1 MALQTQ
7 KSGKSSIMG
16 RHLHLHLEDLPWPVN
31 VLKFNQA
38 VYDMQPGDDM
48 LATLNDLDVVG
59 NLQQLLSSQAEVYFD
74 VFQTNTDYR
83 IRVTK
88 R

>member
-1 MALQTQ
+1 MC
-7 KSGKSSIMG
+7 
-16 RHLHLHLEDLPWPVN
+16 RHLRINLENLPWPVN
-31 VLKFNQA
+31 ILTFNRV

-48 LATLNDLDVVG
+48 IASLNDVDVVG
-59 NLQQLLSSQAEVYFD
+59 NLQQLLSNQAEVDFD
-74 VFQTNTDYR
+74 VFQTNANYR

>member
-1 MALQTQ
+1 
-7 KSGKSSIMG
+7 MG
-16 RHLHLHLEDLPWPVN
+16 RHLHIHLENLPWPVN

-48 LATLNDLDVVG
+48 LATISDADVVG
-59 NLQQLLSSQAEVYFD
+59 NLQQLLSSQAEVDFD
-74 VFQTNTDYR
+74 VFRTHTDYR

>member
-1 MALQTQ
+1 
-7 KSGKSSIMG
+7 
-16 RHLHLHLEDLPWPVN
+16 
-31 VLKFNQA
+31 
-38 VYDMQPGDDM
+38 MQPGDDM
-48 LATLNDLDVVG
+48 LATVNDADVVG
-59 NLQQLLSSQAEVYFD
+59 NLQQLLRSQAEVDFD

>member
-1 MALQTQ
+1 
-7 KSGKSSIMG
+7 MG
-16 RHLHLHLEDLPWPVN
+16 RHLHINLENLPWPVN

-48 LATLNDLDVVG
+48 LATINDANVVG
-59 NLQQLLSSQAEVYFD
+59 NLQQLLSSQTEVDFD
-74 VFQTNTDYR
+74 VFQTKIDYR

>member
-1 MALQTQ
+1 MC
-7 KSGKSSIMG
+7 
-16 RHLHLHLEDLPWPVN
+16 RHLHINLEDLPWPVS

-48 LATLNDLDVVG
+48 VATIKDANVVSNLRLLLGGQPDVRFEM
-59 NLQQLLSSQAEVYFD
+59 SRTD
-74 VFQTNTDYR
+74 TDYR
-83 IRVTK
+83 IRVSK

>member
-1 MALQTQ
+1 
-7 KSGKSSIMG
+7 MG
-16 RHLHLHLEDLPWPVN
+16 RHLQINLENLPWPVN

-38 VYDMQPGDDM
+38 VYDMQSGDDM
-48 LATLNDLDVVG
+48 LATVNDSDVVG
-59 NLQQLLSSQAEVYFD
+59 NLQQLLNSQAEVDYD
-74 VFQTNTDYR
+74 VFQTHTDYR